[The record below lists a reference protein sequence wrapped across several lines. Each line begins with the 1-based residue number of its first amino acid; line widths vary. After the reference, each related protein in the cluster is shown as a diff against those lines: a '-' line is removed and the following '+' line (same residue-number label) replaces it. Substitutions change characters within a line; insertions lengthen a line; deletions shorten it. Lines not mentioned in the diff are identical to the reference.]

1 MVWGGI
7 GLNVKLGPV
16 ILLNPGPGRCN
27 GVTAAS
33 YIGQVLRP
41 HVVLHFVS
49 HKNKTFQQNNA
60 RVHTERATLYFLQQ
74 NIVNVMN
81 WSALSP
87 DLTFVGHN
95 SETVE

>member
-1 MVWGGI
+1 MVCGGI
-7 GLNVKLGPV
+7 GLNVKPGPV
-16 ILLNPGPGRCN
+16 IFRNPDPGRGN

-41 HVVLHFVS
+41 HVVLHFAS
-49 HKNKTFQQNNA
+49 HKNKTFQQDNA
-60 RVHTERATLYFLQQ
+60 RVHTARATIYFLQQ
-74 NIVNVMN
+74 NIVNVMY

-87 DLTFVGHN
+87 HLTFVEQN